1 MYKAVAI
8 GVVLFQILYFYNGY
22 SAHMT
27 VYQILIALENGEPGI
42 GGGGERLLLGLFG
55 LVIIITAA
63 LYLILLFIQTGKSIN
78 SRLKNL
84 RKFMKSSNS
93 KTTQTKDEPNWTSP
107 YFKKD

>member
-1 MYKAVAI
+1 MAVDMC
-8 GVVLFQILYFYNGY
+8 VVLLKISHCVNGY
-22 SAHMT
+22 SSR
-27 VYQILIALENGEPGI
+27 VKLNQILIALENSEPGI

-55 LVIIITAA
+55 LVIIIIAA
-63 LYLILLFIQTGKSIN
+63 LYLILLLIQTGKSVN